1 MFTGIVEELGTV
13 SSIER
18 DGDRAR
24 MHIAASTVR
33 EDSSLGDSIS
43 VEGCCLTIA
52 AFTDDGFR
60 ADLMAETL
68 RATALGELSAG
79 APVNLERALAA
90 DGRLGG
96 HIVQGHVDAVATV
109 EDRHEQPGT
118 VTLTLSL
125 PEGLA
130 RYLVP
135 KGSVTLAGV
144 SLTVVDL
151 VGTDRFRVA
160 LIPHTCEVTT
170 LGTLTQGDRV
180 NLEVDVLA
188 KYVER
193 LLEAG
198 TSSPYVGNTREQ
210 GAQR

>member
-18 DGDRAR
+18 EGDRAR
-24 MHIAASTVR
+24 LHLTATKVL

-52 AFTDDGFR
+52 AFTTDGFR

-68 RATALGELSAG
+68 RATSLGELSPG
-79 APVNLERALAA
+79 APVNLERAMPA

-109 EDRHEQPGT
+109 VQREEQPGT

-151 VGTDRFRVA
+151 VGDDGFRVA

-170 LGTLTQGDRV
+170 LGELTVGDRV
-180 NLEVDVLA
+180 NVEVDVLA

-198 TSSPYVGNTREQ
+198 TSSPYVGTTLDQ